1 MERICRERKKCHYA
15 VSTCDYGQQLRE
27 RERERDVWKLLIQG
41 VDWVEGEDG
50 GVWGRRINW
59 RIKPWVQLAAGSPLG
74 M

>member
-1 MERICRERKKCHYA
+1 MCMDWREKCLRCFKR
-15 VSTCDYGQQLRE
+15 TQQVRLERE
-27 RERERDVWKLLIQG
+27 RERERAVWKLLIQG